1 MIRLDKVRYVYE
13 DNTVALKDISMDL
26 ENGNIIGIIG
36 SNGAGKSTLFLNMVG
51 ILKPKEGIVY
61 FKGEKIKYK
70 KSFLYEFRK
79 EVGVVFQD
87 PDKQIFYSSVYDDVA
102 FALRNLGMDEETIK
116 EKVETALKD
125 AGAMEFKDKPVHFLS
140 HGQKKRVAM
149 AGILAM
155 DCKVI
160 LFDEPTAGLDPEM
173 TKSVKELIS
182 SLSKKGKKI
191 VITSHNMDLIYE
203 CCDYIYVLN
212 KGEVIGEGEVLDVF
226 KRGELLK
233 KANLDEP
240 WLLKVH
246 KHMNLPLFQSEDKL
260 YEYWRNNYEDSGNR
274 SQS

>member
-1 MIRLDKVRYVYE
+1 MLKLENISYVYE
-13 DNTVALKDISMDL
+13 DNTMALKNVNMDL
-26 ENGNIIGIIG
+26 NKGNIIGVIG

-51 ILKPKEGIVY
+51 ILKPKSGTVY
-61 FKGEKIKYK
+61 FKDEKLIYK
-70 KSFLYEFRK
+70 KKFMYNFRSQ
-79 EVGVVFQD
+79 VGVVFQD

-102 FALRNLGMDEETIK
+102 FALRNLGIAEDDIK
-116 EKVETALKD
+116 TRVEKALKE
-125 AGAMEFKDKPVHFLS
+125 AGAWEFKNKPVHFLS

-173 TKSVKELIS
+173 TSSVKELILD
-182 SLSKKGKKI
+182 LSKSGKKI

-203 CCDYIYVLN
+203 ICDYIYVLN
-212 KGEVIGEGEVLDVF
+212 KGEVLGQGPVLEVF
-226 KRGELLK
+226 RQEELLK

-246 KHMNLPLFQSEDKL
+246 RNMNLPLFRDEQEL
-260 YEYWRNNYEDSGNR
+260 YQYWRKNYANSSNR
-274 SQS
+274 R